1 MRLLLPVWIV
11 PLLLVTAL
19 PLAAQDL
26 PAVGTAAT
34 LDVATWN
41 VEHFGNPNSG
51 PGNDALQFENVLAV
65 MQAAEIDLWAL
76 QEMDIEA
83 DFDALVD
90 ALGDPYAGDW
100 VADGTSFPI
109 GYGFI
114 YNTDVV
120 QRLAVQ
126 TILDEFDY
134 EFAFRPPLLLR
145 ADVTLPDTT
154 VRGVRFINLHAKC
167 CSDATSYDRRTAAS
181 EALKN
186 YTDVFLDIETDLV
199 VLGDL
204 NDELRSSISGGNPS
218 PYQNFRDDEDD
229 YTFATEVLD
238 LANVYTFCSNQS
250 CTAGSTLDHILLPRT
265 VEADYEDRSVA
276 RFDEVLDEI
285 PNYVNTTSD
294 HVPVYARFAFAPPTT
309 ASESDTAPTAFGLRV
324 PFPNPFQSATT
335 LTFDLP
341 AAADVRLDVFD
352 ALGRRVATL
361 AAEMRPAGTH
371 EVRFAPAGL
380 VPGLYLV
387 RLTAGTQTATRR
399 LVRVR

>member
-1 MRLLLPVWIV
+1 MRLLL
-11 PLLLVTAL
+11 LLFAF

-41 VEHFGNPNSG
+41 IEHFGNSSSG
-51 PGNDALQFENVLAV
+51 PGNDDLQFENVLAV
-65 MQAAEIDLWAL
+65 MEAAEIDLWAL

-90 ALGDPYAGDW
+90 ALGAPYAGEW
-100 VADGTSFPI
+100 VADETSFDI

-126 TILDEFDY
+126 TILDDFSY

-145 ADVTLPDTT
+145 ANILLPDTT
-154 VRGVRFINLHAKC
+154 VTDVRFIDIHAKC
-167 CSDATSYDRRTAAS
+167 CSDNTSYNRRVAAS
-181 EALKN
+181 EALKS
-186 YTDVFLDIETDLV
+186 YLDTFLQIDTDLL
-199 VLGDL
+199 VLGDF
-204 NDELRSSISGGNPS
+204 NDELRSSIAGGPS
-218 PYQNFRDDEDD
+218 PYQNFRDDPDD
-229 YTFATEVLD
+229 YTFLTEVFD
-238 LANVYTFCSNQS
+238 LANVNTFCSNLS
-250 CTAGSTLDHILLPRT
+250 CTAGSVLDHILVPRT
-265 VEADYEDRSVA
+265 MQGDYEEGSLA

-285 PNYVNTTSD
+285 TSYVNTTSD
-294 HVPVYARFAFAPPTT
+294 HVPVYARFDFAPMPTAGEDDAT
-309 ASESDTAPTAFGLRV
+309 PTAFALRA
-324 PFPNPFQSATT
+324 PFPNPFREATT
-335 LTFDLP
+335 LSFDLP
-341 AAADVRLDVFD
+341 AAADVRLEVFD

-361 AAEMRPAGTH
+361 AEGTRAAGTH
-371 EVRFAPAGL
+371 DVPFAPDRL

-399 LVRVR
+399 LVRVL